1 MTANNVGL
9 WGNNAAAASEA
20 PFGYYPVL
28 ATSAANGA
36 TLYGN
41 TQIGAFI
48 NNVSVGVF
56 GANNLQA
63 GNTTAA
69 AHGAY
74 HAGWVTVT
82 RFTGPIVSLTLGTSP
97 GGYTNSNTFSVLV
110 GGGSANANVTFSTN
124 SSGFAT
130 GSVTI
135 LNGGSF
141 ANTDTGNLTFF
152 VANTAGQVKG
162 TNPTFTVTFGGKA
175 GRRNW
180 ETLVAMGSMANT
192 MTAAQI
198 TFLG

>member
-9 WGNNAAAASEA
+9 WGNNAAAATEA
-20 PFGYYPVL
+20 PYGYYPVL
-28 ATSAANGA
+28 PTNAANGQ

-41 TQIGAFI
+41 TTIGAFI

-56 GANNLQA
+56 GANSAQA
-63 GNTTAA
+63 GSTG
-69 AHGAY
+69 AHSAY

-82 RFTGPIVSLTLGTSP
+82 RFTGPIVSLTLGTNP

-110 GGGSANANVTFSTN
+110 GGGTANANVTFATN
-124 SSGFAT
+124 STGFAT
-130 GSVTI
+130 GTVTI

-141 ANTDTGNLTFF
+141 ANTDSANLTFF

-175 GRRNW
+175 GRRNY

-198 TFLG
+198 AFLG